1 MYLRDLKETDAEIML
16 EWMHD
21 QNVVEKMAAD
31 FMHMTIDD
39 CVRFIQ
45 NSNSNETLNVNRAI
59 CSDEDEYLGTIS
71 LKNISKEDLNA
82 EYAIVLSRKA
92 IGKGIS
98 SLATIEILKI
108 AFYDLHLHKVYL
120 YVKESNKRAI
130 RFYEKFGFRRE
141 GVFLE
146 HIREKDGTYENLVWM
161 SILNREFEIMQ
172 NKEKYDE

>member
-1 MYLRDLKETDAEIML
+1 MYLRKLRETDAEYML

-21 QNVVEKMAAD
+21 QNVVEKMATD
-31 FMHMTIDD
+31 FMHMKIED
-39 CVRFIQ
+39 CIKFI
-45 NSNSNETLNVNRAI
+45 NRSNMQENVTLHLAI
-59 CSDEDEYLGTIS
+59 CSDNDEYLGTVS
-71 LKNISKEDLNA
+71 LKNISYDDNNA
-82 EYAIVLSRKA
+82 EYAIILRGKA
-92 IGKGIS
+92 MGTGASAFASK
-98 SLATIEILKI
+98 EILKI
-108 AFYDLHLHKVYL
+108 AFKKLKLHKVYL

-172 NKEKYDE
+172 SKEKYNE